1 MFNKSRILKLTVFTL
16 AILLIAPAFS
26 GCNGSLTPDTTI
38 PTETITITDTT
49 TETITI
55 TNTTTYSVSTDAI
68 NEIEVSPAV
77 GNYLRDTHDEPLEVM
92 LINVQVEQS
101 ISDEEYFPAWYPGN
115 KVDVGESILVVSGT
129 IRNEH
134 PANTWIS
141 MFADGYDGEEEQVA
155 WTLDQAHVAGQI
167 LRYLD
172 YGETGEFTIHLNPA
186 ENIETIRIFAD
197 SYNVPPP

>member
-1 MFNKSRILKLTVFTL
+1 VLNKSRILKLTVFTL
-16 AILLIAPAFS
+16 AILLIAPTFS

-55 TNTTTYSVSTDAI
+55 TSTTTYSVSTDAI
-68 NEIEVSPAV
+68 NEIEVSPAA
-77 GNYLRDTHDEPLEVM
+77 GNYLRDTHDEPLEVF
-92 LINVQVEQS
+92 LIDVQVERI
-101 ISDEEYFPAWYPGN
+101 ISDRYYFSPWYPGH
-115 KVDVGESILVVSGT
+115 VHVGEPILVVNGT

-141 MFADGYDGEEEQVA
+141 MFADGYDGEGEQVA
-155 WTLDQAHVAGQI
+155 WTLDAAHIAGQI

-172 YGETGEFTIHLNPA
+172 NGETGEFTIHLNPA